1 MSGKVL
7 KAAIAGLGRIAW
19 STHLPRMK
27 NHPNIEIVA
36 VCDPLESA
44 RDEAAATFNVPGKFA
59 DIAEM
64 LEKARPDL
72 LVVATPTC
80 FHAQHAIMAL
90 EAGCHVFCDKPAA
103 MSNAEYRTM
112 LDAARKNNRVLEIYQ
127 PRRFNSDLATMK
139 HIIANNIIG
148 EIFQIKVF
156 AGNYVCRNDWQA
168 FKRNGGGML
177 FNYGS
182 HYVDQFI
189 HLLGRDYKL
198 RGCSARRILS
208 LGDADDVVKIL
219 LDFNGVEVDIDINQA
234 AAYHPYLY
242 VLYGK
247 TGSAVLKANADGVP
261 EWHLRYYD
269 PAKAP
274 DVELQ
279 TTLAAKNR
287 QYPKQAYEFVEE
299 KLPAVVPAPPAECY
313 YNNLYNAIT
322 AGEELINPP
331 EDTMTLTS
339 LLDEAEIMAD
349 K

>member
-1 MSGKVL
+1 MSEKIL
-7 KAAIAGLGRIAW
+7 RAAIAGLGRIAW
-19 STHLPRMK
+19 STHLPEMK
-27 NHPNIEIVA
+27 KHPNIEIVA
-36 VCDPLESA
+36 VCDPLESV
-44 RDEAAATFNVPGKFA
+44 RNEAAEAFNVPGKFA
-59 DIAEM
+59 DVAEM

-72 LVVATPTC
+72 LVIATPTC

-90 EAGCHVFCDKPAA
+90 EAGCHVLCDKPAA
-103 MSNAEYRTM
+103 MNNAEYRTM
-112 LDAARKNNRVLEIYQ
+112 LDAAVKNNRVLEIYQ

-139 HIIANNIIG
+139 HIIEKNIIG
-148 EIFQIKVF
+148 KVYQIKVF

-198 RGCSARRILS
+198 RGCSTRRILS
-208 LGDADDVVKIL
+208 LGDADDVVKL
-219 LDFNGVEVDIDINQA
+219 LLEFNGVDVDIDINQV

-242 VLYGK
+242 VLYGQ
-247 TGSAVLKANADGVP
+247 TGSAVLKVTDGVLQ
-261 EWHLRYYD
+261 WHLRYYD

-274 DVELQ
+274 EVELQ
-279 TTLAAKNR
+279 TTMAAKNR
-287 QYPKQAYEFVEE
+287 QYPRQTYEFVEE
-299 KLPAVVPAPPAECY
+299 ILPAVVPVPPGEYY

-322 AGEELINPP
+322 AGEALINPP

-339 LLDEAEIMAD
+339 LLDEAEMMAN